1 AEAFKNTLGKSWG
14 PRFHLQV
21 ACFVAAAHWQQSKLV
36 LQEAESM
43 GEGHGKE
50 IAHLDIA
57 ERASID
63 AISVAGQCGL
73 DDGSARHL
81 CSRVQQRKKEAVEYN
96 NSITL
101 DPVPSGTEL
110 PKIVGK
116 SMVSSPADVSDLMDV
131 KPQNYFRTLS
141 SAQAAMEITS
151 FRNKM
156 DEEINEWNKEYMR
169 LDEEA
174 LKVLEALGLPG
185 ALDATA

>member
-1 AEAFKNTLGKSWG
+1 
-14 PRFHLQV
+14 
-21 ACFVAAAHWQQSKLV
+21 
-36 LQEAESM
+36 M
-43 GEGHGKE
+43 
-50 IAHLDIA
+50 
-57 ERASID
+57 
-63 AISVAGQCGL
+63 
-73 DDGSARHL
+73 
-81 CSRVQQRKKEAVEYN
+81 EYN

-141 SAQAAMEITS
+141 SAQVRAFGCFASAPWCLALTYSLLGLCCLQAAMEITS

-185 ALDATA
+185 ALDATAGSAGIPDSLWARVEKVQVLVCRNGWLRLHW